1 VKALE
6 VSSCAAAAV
15 GPKQGTPSS
24 ARRSAR
30 PTSSALSG
38 PTTTRPAAISWA
50 RAVRPATSVA
60 LTGRVSHS
68 RSMPGLPGATTSRA
82 HRGDWAIFQARA
94 CSRPPEPIS
103 RTVIGNVLAANAYV
117 GRMTDVEIT
126 DAPATDGNAKP
137 YSVSE
142 LSFALKRTIEDAYGF
157 VRVRAEVS
165 KVTRHASGHI
175 YLTLKDERAAIDG
188 VVWKGQVRGLQVQP
202 QHGMEVIVT
211 GRITTYPASSKYQ
224 IVIETMEPAG
234 VGALLA
240 QLERLKAKL
249 QAEGLFEHA
258 RKRPLPAMPAV
269 IGVITSPT
277 GAVIRDILHRIRDRW
292 PCRVV
297 VWPVVVQG
305 EAASVQVRAAI
316 EGFNLLRGGAV
327 PRPDLL
333 IVARGGGS
341 VEDLWPFNDE
351 ALARAAAAS
360 AIPLISAVGHETDT
374 TLIDFVSDRRAP
386 TPTAAAEM
394 ATPVLAELK
403 AAVADHQR
411 RLHACTERTLELR
424 RNRLSAAARGLPRPA
439 DILALAS
446 QRFDLAA
453 GRLGA
458 ALHRNAAVHERELVR
473 TTTRF
478 TPALLERPRALKAQR
493 LAELAARLAP
503 ATLRRLERA
512 EERLIGLDK
521 LRLSFNPE
529 RPLDLGFALVHRP
542 DGSIVRDG
550 AALEAGEAVTLEFK
564 GKVKRGAVI
573 EGAPS
578 PARPASPPKP
588 KPAAIKPQQ
597 GDLF

>member
-1 VKALE
+1 MTNVE
-6 VSSCAAAAV
+6 
-15 GPKQGTPSS
+15 
-24 ARRSAR
+24 
-30 PTSSALSG
+30 
-38 PTTTRPAAISWA
+38 ISEA
-50 RAVRPATSVA
+50 
-60 LTGRVSHS
+60 
-68 RSMPGLPGATTSRA
+68 PGAE
-82 HRGDWAIFQARA
+82 
-94 CSRPPEPIS
+94 PE
-103 RTVIGNVLAANAYV
+103 
-117 GRMTDVEIT
+117 
-126 DAPATDGNAKP
+126 GNAKP

-157 VRVRAEVS
+157 VRVRAELS

-188 VVWKGQVRGLQVQP
+188 VVWKGQARGLQVQP
-202 QHGMEVIVT
+202 EHGMEVIVT
-211 GRITTYPASSKYQ
+211 GKITTYPASSKYQ

-258 RKRPLPAMPAV
+258 RKKPLPSMPST

-292 PCRVV
+292 PCRVI

-305 EAASVQVRAAI
+305 EAASVQARAAI
-316 EGFNLLRGGAV
+316 EGFNALTDQTAV

-351 ALARAAAAS
+351 ALARAVAAS

-403 AAVADHQR
+403 AAIADHQR
-411 RLHACTERTLELR
+411 RLVACTERTLELR
-424 RNRLSAAARGLPRPA
+424 RNRLAAAARGLPRPA

-458 ALHRNAAVHERELVR
+458 ALQRNTAVHERELVR
-473 TTTRF
+473 TAARF

-493 LAELAARLAP
+493 VAEVAARLEP
-503 ATLRRLERA
+503 ATRRRLERA
-512 EERLIGLDK
+512 QERLTALDK
-521 LRLSFNPE
+521 LRLSLDPK
-529 RPLDLGFALVHRP
+529 RPLRLGFALVQRP
-542 DGSIVRDG
+542 DGSIVREGG
-550 AALEAGEAVTLEFK
+550 ALQSGEAVSLTFADAT
-564 GKVKRGAVI
+564 RGAVI
-573 EGAPS
+573 DGAP
-578 PARPASPPKP
+578 AAASPKPAPKP
-588 KPAAIKPQQ
+588 KPATPKPDQ